1 MSTTTEKVQGAIGD
15 TVHQATDLAGAVGE
29 KAHGVA
35 AAIAECAGHAKES
48 VRQVASHTAE
58 SVAHAKDK
66 VVNWAADAA
75 HHPGEYLKA
84 GGNELT
90 SLIRRYPIPAILVG
104 VGIGFLLARV
114 TRGTPVTPV

>member
-48 VRQVASHTAE
+48 VRQVASHTTE

-75 HHPGEYLKA
+75 HHPGAYLKA

-90 SLIRRYPIPAILVG
+90 SLIRRYPIPALVC
-104 VGIGFLLARV
+104 VFGIGFLVGGALR
-114 TRGTPVTPV
+114 R